1 MRTTL
6 VKKLENILLV
16 VTEIKKKE
24 VNKMEIKENNV
35 NKAEMFKE
43 DSIICKMNEIKRM
56 NRKGKN
62 LLLQC
67 VNLKYSYDITW
78 NNANSY
84 KGPFVF
90 NENIDYQKFGD
101 DYFEA
106 TTMLK
111 EVITKGTYFYD
122 YRDIVNN
129 DDFNVALE
137 ECLANYFVLYAE
149 YQNLLCN
156 IQDFTDAGCSIESS
170 VNSSEIMDIMK
181 NIITTI
187 NLSSWKNLS
196 CCKSL
201 VN

>member
-106 TTMLK
+106 ATMLK

-156 IQDFTDAGCSIESS
+156 IQDFIDGGHPVEGYDKLIE
-170 VNSSEIMDIMK
+170 VREAMN
-181 NIITTI
+181 NIITAI
-187 NLSSWKNLS
+187 NLSTWKNLS
-196 CCKSL
+196 CCKALS
-201 VN
+201 

>member
-1 MRTTL
+1 MKTTL

-84 KGPFVF
+84 K
-90 NENIDYQKFGD
+90 
-101 DYFEA
+101 
-106 TTMLK
+106 
-111 EVITKGTYFYD
+111 
-122 YRDIVNN
+122 
-129 DDFNVALE
+129 
-137 ECLANYFVLYAE
+137 
-149 YQNLLCN
+149 
-156 IQDFTDAGCSIESS
+156 
-170 VNSSEIMDIMK
+170 
-181 NIITTI
+181 
-187 NLSSWKNLS
+187 
-196 CCKSL
+196 
-201 VN
+201 